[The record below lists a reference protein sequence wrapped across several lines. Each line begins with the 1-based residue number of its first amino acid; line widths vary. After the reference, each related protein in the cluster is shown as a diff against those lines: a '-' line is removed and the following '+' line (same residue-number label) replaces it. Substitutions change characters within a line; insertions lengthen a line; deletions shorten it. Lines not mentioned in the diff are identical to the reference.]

1 VLPGLLLLAA
11 ALALRGASRNRH
23 VRGRLMASAVAFALD
38 LAFVVA
44 DRSGLLA
51 PPIAAQAAPL
61 APMLLA
67 FGLVNA
73 LVALVINPW
82 RSDRVPERFPRI
94 VQDTIVIGLM
104 AAVALAVLQER
115 VFAAT
120 AAGAVVL
127 GLALQ
132 DTLGNFFAGL
142 AIQIDKPFRVG
153 HWVRVLGND
162 GMVTEV
168 TWRATKLRT
177 KTGNFV
183 VVPNSVLSKDTIVN
197 YSEPTEDTRL
207 EFEVGA
213 SYNAHPNQVKE
224 TILEA
229 IRDEPL
235 MSRTV
240 APEVLLVAFG
250 DHSITYRVRVWLSD
264 FAADERLKDNVR
276 TAIYYAFGRVGIEIP
291 FPIRTVIMQEASP
304 RIDVVSEADAALAQV
319 PIFTV
324 LSAEQRGE
332 VARAARRE
340 VFGTGESIVRQ
351 GESGESMFVLVSGEA
366 AVLVGESR
374 QEVARIRSGGFFGEM
389 SLLTGATRNATVRAT
404 RDCELLEIT
413 AEAFRGV
420 VLAHPAALEH
430 VTRAAARRQAELDQ
444 ARASGAAQSAAEH
457 EESLLDVVRKFF
469 RIQF

>member
-1 VLPGLLLLAA
+1 
-11 ALALRGASRNRH
+11 
-23 VRGRLMASAVAFALD
+23 MASAVAFALD

-51 PPIAAQAAPL
+51 PPLATQAAPL

-73 LVALVINPW
+73 LVALAINPW
-82 RSDRVPERFPRI
+82 RTDRVPERFPRI

-104 AAVALAVLQER
+104 AAVALAVLRER

-142 AIQIDKPFRVG
+142 AIQVEKPFRIG

-213 SYNAHPNQVKE
+213 SYAAPPNVVKE
-224 TILEA
+224 TILTA

-235 MSRTV
+235 MSRTI
-240 APEVLLVAFG
+240 APEVLLVSFG
-250 DHSITYRVRVWLSD
+250 DHSIIYRVRVWLSD

-276 TAIYYAFGRVGIEIP
+276 TAIYYAFGRAGIEIP
-291 FPIRTVIMQEASP
+291 FPVRTVVMQAPSP
-304 RIDVVSEADAALAQV
+304 RVDVVSEADAALSHV

-324 LSAEQRGE
+324 LSPEQRGE

-351 GESGESMFVLVSGEA
+351 GDSGESMFVLVSGEA
-366 AVLVGESR
+366 AVIVGEGR
-374 QEVARIRSGGFFGEM
+374 HEVARIRSGGFFGEM
-389 SLLTGATRNATVRAT
+389 SLLTGAARNATVRAT

-413 AEAFRGV
+413 AEAFRAV
-420 VLAHPAALEH
+420 VLAHPTALEH

-444 ARASGAAQSAAEH
+444 ARASGSGQSEAEH
-457 EESLLDVVRKFF
+457 EEGLLDLVRKFF
-469 RIQF
+469 RL